1 MGLLDNIIQRVASEI
16 AKAAPAP
23 TVTPVSEA
31 QLQQIQSTGYGNS
44 AGLTRDP
51 MWSGVPF
58 GSGQPIIPGA
68 INPVRDDGRPDPR
81 RYEYQV
87 AQNINITPTRLVPFS
102 TLRAAGDQID
112 ILRRCIEVL
121 KAKMVGLDWDI
132 VLAEDAAERVMAET
146 GEKSYH
152 RAMAVAKSE
161 YSEDINRIRNFW
173 EVPDVSNGLIFSDW
187 LNMALEDMLV
197 LDAWAV
203 WPQKSVG
210 GDLKGLQILDGSTIK
225 PLIDDRGMRPQAPYP
240 AFQQILFGFPRS
252 EFSAPDEQ
260 LEADGEFSSDELA
273 YMIRNRR
280 TNTVYGYSP
289 VERSLPIADIYLRR
303 QQWIRAEYTDGVIP
317 ELILKSDGA
326 FTPDQL
332 RAYEN
337 VLNDYLS
344 GQTEQRKRA
353 NILPQGLDPIQLD
366 GYGEKFKADFD
377 DFLITQICGHF
388 GVQPSE
394 IGMTQKAGLGGA
406 GHQTGQAA
414 SSEVIGLIPLS
425 NWVGKMLSQLS
436 YVFLGMPRELE
447 FKFMPSARNDEL
459 TLAQTTDLLVKDGV
473 YTRNEARAKMGL
485 PLLDAL
491 EADQPII
498 ETAAGTFIITTDG
511 LQPLTADAGS
521 VEEASAPAL
530 IGEDTPGEIGGDAQ
544 PVNPAENEPAA
555 EPASVEEPAEDD
567 NIEPVDDEDDATKF
581 AGARDE
587 IRKFKKW
594 LRKSPTKPFNF
605 EYVPE
610 SYAETLNKF
619 VAVEDFEGAR
629 WFADR
634 WL

>member
-1 MGLLDNIIQRVASEI
+1 MFDNIIQRVATEI

-23 TVTPVSEA
+23 TVTPVTEA
-31 QLQQIQSTGYGNS
+31 QLQAAQNTGYGNS
-44 AGLTRDP
+44 AGLTRNP
-51 MWSGVPF
+51 LWANVPF
-58 GSGQPIIPGA
+58 TPGQPIIPGA

-112 ILRRCIEVL
+112 ILRRCVEVL
-121 KAKMVGLDWDI
+121 KNKMVGLDWDI
-132 VLAEDAAERVMAET
+132 VLSEGAAEKVMSDT
-146 GEKSYH
+146 GETSFN
-152 RAMAVAKSE
+152 RAMAIAKTSF
-161 YSEDINRIRNFW
+161 SDDINRIKQFW
-173 EVPDVSNGLIFSDW
+173 EVPDVSNGLIFADW
-187 LNMALEDMLV
+187 LNMALEDILV
-197 LDAWAV
+197 LDAWSV
-203 WPQKSVG
+203 WPQKTVG

-225 PLIDDRGMRPQAPYP
+225 PLIDDRGMRPQAPFP
-240 AFQQILFGFPRS
+240 AFQQILYGFPRS
-252 EFSAPDEQ
+252 EFSAPEEEV
-260 LEADGEFSSDELA
+260 EADGEFSSDEMA

-303 QQWIRAEYTDGVIP
+303 QQWLRAEYTDGVIP
-317 ELILKSDGA
+317 ELLFKSDGA

-353 NILPQGLDPIQLD
+353 NIIPQGLDPVQMD
-366 GYGEKFKADFD
+366 GYGEKFKSDFD

-388 GVQPSE
+388 GVLPSE
-394 IGMTQKAGLGGA
+394 IGMVPKSGLGGS
-406 GHQTGQAA
+406 GHQDGQAS

-425 NWVGKMLSQLS
+425 QWVGKMLSQLS

-447 FKFMPSARNDEL
+447 FKFMPSGRNNEL
-459 TLAQTTDLLVKDGV
+459 ALAQTTDILVKDGV

-485 PLLDAL
+485 PLLDAV

-498 ETAAGTFIITTDG
+498 ETSAGTFIITPEG
-511 LQPLTADAGS
+511 LQPLTADNGTGENEEGAPDTVDEGS
-521 VEEASAPAL
+521 PVEELPNEEAP
-530 IGEDTPGEIGGDAQ
+530 
-544 PVNPAENEPAA
+544 
-555 EPASVEEPAEDD
+555 VEETPVVEDD
-567 NIEPVDDEDDATKF
+567 KTPDNVDDEAKKF
-581 AGARDE
+581 VEARDE

-594 LRKSPTKPFNF
+594 LRKSPNKPFNF
-605 EYVPE
+605 EHVPAT
-610 SYAETLNKF
+610 YAETLNKF